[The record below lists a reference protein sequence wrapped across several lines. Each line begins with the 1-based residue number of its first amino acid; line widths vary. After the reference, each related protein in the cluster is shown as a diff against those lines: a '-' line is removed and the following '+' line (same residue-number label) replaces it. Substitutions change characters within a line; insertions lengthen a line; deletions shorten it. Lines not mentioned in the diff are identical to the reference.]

1 MKHQWRG
8 TQTVL
13 RVDCGKEE
21 KGEEEEDEERRER
34 GGGGRG
40 EREKKRRRGKTD
52 SYKKDLKNNYTMYF
66 FSNTVPPP
74 PTPPF
79 PTFPHLE
86 VNKQFGVLSCDIM
99 HLHHIWSVDQLLQL
113 SHRESVQLAQFL
125 L

>member
-21 KGEEEEDEERRER
+21 EGEEEEEEEDEEDEKEKERRKRRRER
-34 GGGGRG
+34 GGEEEK
-40 EREKKRRRGKTD
+40 ERRQLGKGPQKQLH
-52 SYKKDLKNNYTMYF
+52 YVFLF
-66 FSNTVPPP
+66 QPPP
-74 PTPPF
+74 PLPSL
-79 PTFPHLE
+79 PHLE

-99 HLHHIWSVDQLLQL
+99 HLHHVWSVDQLLQL